1 MKRKTQIAV
10 IIISVLCL
18 LVGTSVLADEQIS
31 GFLQSH
37 NIVSSVN
44 SIAEKITS
52 KSEKKSLQVA
62 SNTDEPVSNSL
73 GNDKSGKCGDNVS
86 WSYDESLKILT
97 ISGTG
102 AMYDYNNNAP
112 WYGYRENI
120 LTVKIESG
128 VTKIG
133 RYAFSHCSSL
143 TNVKIPN
150 SVTTIA
156 SSAFSGCSS
165 LTSVTIPNSV
175 KTIWDFVFENCSS
188 LTSVTIPNSVTTI
201 GNLAFCNCSSLTS
214 VEIPDSVTKIEG
226 AVFDGCISLT
236 SIDVASG
243 NLNYSSKDGV
253 LFDKNKSN
261 LIQYPAGNQSTE
273 YTIPNSV
280 TTIGE
285 SAFSDCRSLTSITI
299 PNSVTTLGAYVFQSC
314 RSLTS
319 VEFPNSVTSIG
330 NSAFDNC
337 SSLKDVYYSGSE
349 EQWKKISVGSKN
361 DYLLNATI
369 HYNSAICDHTYSAVV
384 VAPTC
389 TTQGYTEYTCT
400 KCGESY
406 TADYVDALGHRF
418 ASNNDYCLNGCGTLS
433 PDVVKTGK
441 CGDNVSWRYN
451 GSSYTLTISGTGAMY
466 DYEHENSLTPI
477 YPGEEEFSLSDESV
491 SQASYTE
498 ESAPWYR
505 FNIFNVIIESG
516 VTHIG
521 ENAFKNYSVQKIT
534 ISNSVKT
541 IGNSAFSGC
550 SGLETVCYMGSESEW
565 NLISIGSNNN
575 DLLNA
580 NRYYKNGKCGDNV
593 YWSYD
598 EDSKTLT
605 ISGTGAMNNYE
616 ENNKAPWYG
625 YCENILTVKISS
637 GVTTIG
643 SCAFEDCSSL
653 TSVTIPNSVTTIGEE
668 ALCFCSSLTSITIPD
683 SVTIIGD
690 YVFDSCSSLTNI
702 NVALGNLN
710 YSSKDGV
717 LFDKNKSTLIQ
728 YPIGNQ
734 RTEYIIPNSVTTIGE
749 FAFDECS
756 SLTSVTIPNSV
767 TSIGGWA
774 FSNCDSLT
782 SATIPNSVTTISNYA
797 FDGCSSLTSVTIPNN
812 VTTIGWAAFE
822 NCSSLTSIDVASG
835 NLNYSSEDGVLF
847 DKNKSTL
854 IQYPVGN
861 QRTEYTVPN
870 SVKTIR
876 YSAFSGCSS
885 LTSVTIGN
893 SVTTIGNLAFD
904 HCTGLMSINIPNG
917 VTRIEDATFQSCRS
931 LTSVTIP
938 DSVTTIGENA
948 FSNCS
953 SLTSVTLGNSVTTI
967 GYWAFSHC
975 SGLTSLTIP
984 DSITTI
990 GEFAFYYC
998 SGLTSVEISNGV
1010 ITIGES
1016 VFGHCDS
1023 LTSVIIPNSVTTI
1036 GEGAF
1041 EYCSSL
1047 TSVEIPDSVTTIE
1060 SFSFDHCRSL
1070 TSVTIPNSVTTIG
1083 EYAFGYCSG
1092 LKDVY
1097 YLGSEEQWKAI
1108 SVGSENDY
1116 LLNATIHYNSAMCD
1130 HTYSAVVVEPT
1141 CTTQGYTEYTC
1152 TKCGESYTA
1161 DYVDALGHDEVVDI
1175 AVEPTCTETGLTEGK
1190 HCSRCNEVLVN
1201 QETVPA
1207 LGHDE
1212 VVDKA
1217 VAPTC
1222 TKTGLTQ
1229 GKHCSR
1235 CNEVLVN
1242 QETVPALGH
1251 IEVVDKAVAPT
1262 CTETGLTEGKHCS
1275 RCNTVLVK
1283 QETVPALGHN
1293 YNDDNDYCLNNC
1305 GTPNPYLK
1313 KGECGVNVKW
1323 RYSSLTNSLKI
1334 TGSGTINDYNTFKK
1348 APWYEFRH
1356 ELATV
1361 EIAEGITAV
1370 GANAFSGCYSL
1381 KTVSVPS
1388 SVKAIGDKAFYQCNG
1403 LQNITVAESNAYY
1416 SSQDGVLFDKNKET
1430 LIQYPVDND
1439 RSSYTL
1445 PSSVKS
1451 IGDYAFAVYERGYWR
1466 FNLKNVEITEGVVS
1480 IGRNAFYGQHL
1491 ESVSIPKSVKTIE
1504 KYAFANR
1511 DNSLKD
1517 VYYGSSLYKWNKISI
1532 GSSNGALDKAV
1543 KHYKYSVDTC
1553 EHIYELVMNTE
1564 PTCSEAGARV
1574 FECNKC
1580 GYEYNEI
1587 LEALGHIEIVDK
1599 AVAPTCTK
1607 SGLTEG
1613 KHCSRCNEVLVKQ
1626 EVIDALGHKFDSK
1639 NDHCLNGCGTLNQNI
1654 KTGICGDNVRWSYEI
1669 DSKTLIIYGTGDI
1682 YDYEHDDGDLPVEE
1696 FSLSEASI
1704 SPLASY
1710 TEESNPWSSLDIINV
1725 VIESGVTRIGEKAF
1739 KNCNIK
1745 NISIPDSVTTI
1756 GGAAFRDC
1764 SSLTSVT
1771 IPNGVTTIE
1780 NDAFNYCSNLT
1791 SVIIPNSVI
1800 TIGAYAFYWCS
1811 SLTSVIIP
1819 NGVTTIGRCAFCNC
1833 SSLTSVTI
1841 SDSVTT
1847 ICESAFSSCKSLTSV
1862 TIPNSVTTIGI
1873 RAFDEC
1879 SSLTSVEIP
1888 DSVTTIGIRAFSNC
1902 SSLTN
1907 INVASG
1913 NLNYSSKDGVL
1924 FDKNKSNLI
1933 QYPAGN
1939 QRTEYAVPNSVT
1951 IIGEYAFDH
1960 CGSLTSVTIPNSV
1973 TIIGIRAFN
1982 WCSSLT
1988 SVTIPNSV
1996 TTIGEYVFDWC
2007 SSLTSVTIPNSVTTI
2022 GESAFSG
2029 CSSLT
2034 NINVASGNLNYS
2046 SKDGVLFDKNK
2057 SNLIRYPAGNQ
2068 KTEYTIPNSVTT
2080 IGDWAFSDCSGL
2092 ISVTIPNSVTTIG
2105 EGAFY
2110 CCSGL
2115 NDVYYS
2121 GSEEQWE
2128 KISVAS
2134 DNYYLLYAEIHYNS
2148 AICEHTYSAVVV
2160 APTCIKQ
2167 GYTQYTCTN
2176 CGESYIADYVDAL
2189 GHIEVVDKA
2198 VAPTCTK
2205 SGLTEGKHCS
2215 RCNASI
2221 VVQKTIDA
2229 LEHSYGEW
2237 QILKEATIL
2246 NEGERQRSCKACNHT
2261 VKEKIQ
2267 RVQVDLETSE
2277 DYGMANFT
2285 VVNAQTK
2292 KPMKDA
2298 CIFIKTENDGENTFI
2313 TDENG
2318 KVSTVLPVGTQT
2330 ISAYAEGCLV
2340 RSLKINIKTGQ
2351 NDVPLIGL
2359 SDKPTYDASI
2369 KHHEMTKEEIKDAGI
2384 DTSATDNNHVYKY
2397 ELRLDFE
2404 PEVDTESIVV
2414 YFDGDGKYLGGQR
2427 TEPQNEAKPMLH
2439 YQVAFECDEH
2449 CYSCRYNCDH
2459 HIDVEKGQTVTLDY
2473 QPDPI
2478 DTFNG
2483 VKYTFSG
2490 WYADSSCTKKIST
2503 KYIEDNSSVNVYGKW
2518 TYKCNHDHTPTD
2530 IDREIK
2536 VRDDLTI
2543 VPVSEYFYMIIRG
2556 ETKWLKEM
2564 FDVEMLILNNSTTDT
2579 MENVSA
2585 TLDLPKGLSLATMSG
2600 EQQTLTKDVGHIEEG
2615 GQRKLNWYIRG
2626 DEAGKYSISTSLK
2639 GKIMPFEE
2647 SIDRTYKSSD
2657 LLQVMAGNA
2666 MHLDFEFPNATYY
2679 NDDYP
2684 VRITL
2689 TNVSNKP
2696 LYNVSHM
2703 VQIEQGM
2710 EIYYNNG
2717 GENKKIKKSQWESI
2731 GVEQFNPGDKII
2743 IEASVNVFFKSE
2755 IIEQQLKRYI
2765 GMVDDMENIINMYKA
2780 AKFIY
2785 SLAGDFKNAID
2796 GCLNGIDLFV
2806 NSAGMASDRIALA
2819 KELKKSIVDFTLKY
2833 SKSENDVIDA
2843 IIKTSSSSVG
2853 MQLDILSKN
2862 PEEWLSTASISD
2874 IKTLIESI
2882 NSLSNSLENGLNE
2895 TDNQKVNLFDSL
2907 RTFISAIP
2915 VKFVLN
2921 SVVMTEDA
2929 SNTTQIPWSYKTYNT
2944 NAHYMSVSEMNT
2956 YLSNIY
2962 KLFVSEAYDQ
2972 VVPSVFQIFP
2982 GLKNPVDHKQVSKE
2996 IIATENKIKE
3006 FQAKSATGDVTFKAY
3021 VVSNGQVDN
3030 NKNFDVSCKD
3040 DDSAVSKDGVVSF
3053 DGNGTITVV
3062 PNNSNGGTLVIEDS
3076 EGNVTKYNVNVVKP
3090 HTCEPTEQKV
3100 LIPPTENRNGVLV
3113 KYCGICGNLM
3123 EAEIISA
3130 TKCNHK
3136 FGEWKTETN
3145 ASCQT
3150 EGVRSHECSVCGC
3163 VETEFI
3169 EKIPHKF
3176 HTTVITE
3183 PTCTTVGKAE
3193 VVCEICNQKEIKE
3206 IPTIDHTY
3214 SAVVVAPTCTTQG
3227 YTEFTCTK
3235 CNTVY
3240 KSDYVEALGHIEV
3253 VDSAVAPTCTKTGL
3267 TEGKH
3272 CSRCNEILVN
3282 QNVVEATGHHFEDGN
3297 AFCLNNCGTLNP
3309 DFEIGD
3315 CGENVKWRYDSKT
3328 KELTIFG
3335 SGNMDDYRSSSQS
3348 PWCDI
3353 SEEILTVKVEKGVTS
3368 VGSSAFEDCYNLQ
3381 KVELCDGIISL
3392 GDSAF
3397 CYCEN
3402 LTSITIPNSVTSIGN
3417 NIFRD
3422 CSSLV
3427 NVDIPE
3433 NVESIGSSA
3442 FYGCTELTRIEL
3454 SRKLASIEN
3463 HTFHNCTKLI
3473 SVSIPVS
3480 VKAVGSYAFMNCNG
3494 LKYVFY
3500 SGSESDWSEMVIG
3513 KRNEPLTNA
3522 EINYNSFTC
3531 EHTFDEGRVLKSAT
3545 CTDEGESEFTCTR
3558 CGFKQTVVNPA
3569 LGHDYKLN
3577 VIAPTCTEDG
3587 FTIYTCARCNNEYKS
3602 DYTNALGHNPVI
3614 DKAVASN
3621 CTETGLT
3628 QGKHC
3633 SRCNEVL
3640 VKQEIVP
3647 ALGHN
3652 EVIDKAVAPTCTK
3665 TGLAEGKHC
3674 SRCNTVLVKQETVN
3688 ALGHDEVID
3697 IAVAP
3702 TCTET
3707 GLTQGKHC
3715 SRCNE
3720 VLVRQI
3726 AVKPLGHIEVVD
3738 KAVAPTCTETGL
3750 TEGKHCSRCNEV
3762 LANQE
3767 TVPALGHNYN
3777 DDNDYCLNNCGTPN
3791 PYLEKGECGVNVQW
3805 KYSSLTKSLK
3815 ITGSG
3820 AMADYTDSTEL
3831 PWYDFQNEILSVKI
3845 ENGVTTIG
3853 DYAFYECGNI
3863 TEISIPNS
3871 VTSIGESAFDSCN
3884 SLKGIVIPNSVTKIG
3899 DYAFDGC
3906 SSLTSAVISNNVITI
3921 RDYLFFDCV
3930 SLTEITIPN
3939 SVKTIGASAFEGCI
3953 GLKKI
3958 TIPKSVTVIGES
3970 AFNGCNSLLAFDV
3983 ASDNSKFSSS
3993 NGVLF
3998 DKNMTALIQYPAGN
4012 PSTEYIVPDTVKTIG
4027 SYSFANSSN
4036 LTSVNISNCATI
4048 SDCAFSDCKNLT
4060 NITIPNSVTTIGYS
4074 AFENCISL
4082 TNILIPNSVTSIGY
4096 SAFENCSAL
4105 TDVSIPNRVTVIANA
4120 TFRNCTSLTNVKI
4133 PNSVKTIKANAFANC
4148 KNLANVYYSGS
4159 KSNWAE
4165 IVIGKRNEPL
4175 INAQISFLGEY
4186 CELEM
4191 ADVKADM
4198 LGAINFLKN
4207 EKDYNGNFVT
4217 RQTVENSYTVH
4228 AVAQAGGDVSEY
4240 LTALESNLKANNGK
4254 IMARQAKETEDSENL
4269 VYYAVAIDVLTILGK
4284 DVTNFGGYNVKQAFE
4299 TFAQTNK
4306 NVSNPY
4312 FYRCIVEACKA
4323 IGNDELAKTLID
4335 QMSKNYTVGS
4345 GFDYWGYSCDNTAIY
4360 VATIA
4365 PYKDYYQNN
4374 YNDALKL
4381 IAKYKKAKGYYSDDK
4396 YTTTENADS
4405 TAYAMMAYSAAGD
4418 FDKAYE
4424 AYQLLKNFESKNNN
4438 GVFMAADWKTGAMTE
4453 NQLATADALRALSYF
4468 NSMKVHHSYNEN
4480 GVCSICGSKKDNT
4493 INSEPK
4499 SAYDCASSK
4508 ELETTEAA

>member
-10 IIISVLCL
+10 IIISILCL

-52 KSEKKSLQVA
+52 KPEKKSLQVA

-73 GNDKSGKCGDNVS
+73 EIDDSSKCGDNVS
-86 WSYDESLKILT
+86 WSYDSTTNTLT

-102 AMYDYNNNAP
+102 AMYDYRYNNETP
-112 WYGYRENI
+112 WNVYCEKI

-128 VTKIG
+128 VTTIG
-133 RYAFSHCSSL
+133 KSAFSYFNNL
-143 TNVKIPN
+143 TSATIPN
-150 SVTTIA
+150 SVTIIGER
-156 SSAFSGCSS
+156 AFSGCSS
-165 LTSVTIPNSV
+165 LTSVTIPDSV
-175 KTIWDFVFENCSS
+175 MTIGDSAFSNCSS
-188 LTSVTIPNSVTTI
+188 LTNVTIPNSVTTI
-201 GNLAFCNCSSLTS
+201 GDLSFNYCTGLISITIPNGVTQIGRAVFQSCRSLKII
-214 VEIPDSVTKIEG
+214 EIPDSV
-226 AVFDGCISLT
+226 IS
-236 SIDVASG
+236 
-243 NLNYSSKDGV
+243 
-253 LFDKNKSN
+253 
-261 LIQYPAGNQSTE
+261 
-273 YTIPNSV
+273 
-280 TTIGE
+280 IGE
-285 SAFSDCRSLTSITI
+285 CAFSDCRSLTSITI

-330 NSAFDNC
+330 EFAFSYCSGLTSVTIPNSVTSIGNGVFQACDSLTSVEFPDSITTIGGKAFFCCTNLTSMTIPNSVTSIGDCAFGSCSSLTSVTIPNSVTSIGNSAFDNC

-349 EQWKKISVGSKN
+349 EQWKKISIGNYAN

-369 HYNSAICDHTYSAVV
+369 HYSAMCAHTYSAVV
-384 VAPTC
+384 VEPTC

-406 TADYVDALGHRF
+406 TADYVDAIGHRF
-418 ASNNDYCLNGCGTLS
+418 DSNNDYCLNGCGTLN
-433 PDVVKTGK
+433 PDAVKTGK
-441 CGDNVSWRYN
+441 CGDNVSWSYN
-451 GSSYTLTISGTGAMY
+451 PTTNTLTISGTGAMY
-466 DYEHENSLTPI
+466 DFEQNLHIPI
-477 YPGEEEFSLSDESV
+477 DPDEISLSEYSV

-505 FNIFNVIIESG
+505 FDIFNVIIESG

-625 YCENILTVKISS
+625 YCENILTVKIES

-782 SATIPNSVTTISNYA
+782 SATIPNSVTSIGERA
-797 FDGCSSLTSVTIPNN
+797 FSFCSSLTSVTIPDS
-812 VTTIGWAAFE
+812 VTIIGESAFSG
-822 NCSSLTSIDVASG
+822 CSSLTNINVASG
-835 NLNYSSEDGVLF
+835 NLNYSSKDGVLF
-847 DKNKSTL
+847 DKNKSNL
-854 IQYPVGN
+854 IQYPEGN

-870 SVKTIR
+870 SVTTIESWAFYDCDSLTSVTIPNSVTTIGNSAFESCSSLISVTIPNSVKTIGAYVFQYCER
-876 YSAFSGCSS
+876 LTSVEIPNSVTTIEGSAFEFCSS
-885 LTSVTIGN
+885 LTSVT
-893 SVTTIGNLAFD
+893 
-904 HCTGLMSINIPNG
+904 
-917 VTRIEDATFQSCRS
+917 
-931 LTSVTIP
+931 
-938 DSVTTIGENA
+938 
-948 FSNCS
+948 
-953 SLTSVTLGNSVTTI
+953 
-967 GYWAFSHC
+967 
-975 SGLTSLTIP
+975 
-984 DSITTI
+984 
-990 GEFAFYYC
+990 
-998 SGLTSVEISNGV
+998 
-1010 ITIGES
+1010 
-1016 VFGHCDS
+1016 
-1023 LTSVIIPNSVTTI
+1023 IPNSVTTI

-1041 EYCSSL
+1041 YDCSSL

-1060 SFSFDHCRSL
+1060 RS
-1070 TSVTIPNSVTTIG
+1070 
-1083 EYAFGYCSG
+1083 AFGYCSG

-1108 SVGSENDY
+1108 SIGSENDY
-1116 LLNATIHYNSAMCD
+1116 LLNAEIHYNSAMCD

-1161 DYVDALGHDEVVDI
+1161 DYVDAFGHDEVVDI

-1212 VVDKA
+1212 VVDIAVEPTCTETGLTEGKHCSRCNEVLVNQETVPALGHNEVVDKA

-1235 CNEVLVN
+1235 CNEVLVK
-1242 QETVPALGH
+1242 QEVVEALGH
-1251 IEVVDKAVAPT
+1251 NEVVDKAVAPT
-1262 CTETGLTEGKHCS
+1262 CTKTGLTQGKHCS
-1275 RCNTVLVK
+1275 RCNEVLVK
-1283 QETVPALGHN
+1283 QEIVPALGHN

-1361 EIAEGITAV
+1361 EIAEGITTV

-1403 LQNITVAESNAYY
+1403 LQNIAVAESNAYY

-1580 GYEYNEI
+1580 GYDYTEI
-1587 LEALGHIEIVDK
+1587 LEALGHIEVVDK
-1599 AVAPTCTK
+1599 AVAPTCTET
-1607 SGLTEG
+1607 GLTEG

-1626 EVIDALGHKFDSK
+1626 EVIDALGHRFDSK
-1639 NDHCLNGCGTLNQNI
+1639 NDHCLNGCGTLNSNI

-1682 YDYEHDDGDLPVEE
+1682 YDYEHNLGAVEE

-1704 SPLASY
+1704 SPMASY
-1710 TEESNPWSSLDIINV
+1710 TDQSNPWSSLDIINV

-1745 NISIPDSVTTI
+1745 NISIPDSVVTI
-1756 GGAAFRDC
+1756 GNFAFDRC
-1764 SSLTSVT
+1764 SSLTSINVASG
-1771 IPNGVTTIE
+1771 NLNYSSKYGVLFDKNKSTLIHYPIGNQRTE
-1780 NDAFNYCSNLT
+1780 YT
-1791 SVIIPNSVI
+1791 VPNSVK
-1800 TIGAYAFYWCS
+1800 TIGARAFYGCS
-1811 SLTSVIIP
+1811 SLT
-1819 NGVTTIGRCAFCNC
+1819 N
-1833 SSLTSVTI
+1833 
-1841 SDSVTT
+1841 
-1847 ICESAFSSCKSLTSV
+1847 V
-1862 TIPNSVTTIGI
+1862 TIPNSVTTIEGY
-1873 RAFDEC
+1873 AFDGCKNLTSVEIPDSITTIGAGAFYGC

-1888 DSVTTIGIRAFSNC
+1888 DSVTTIG
-1902 SSLTN
+1902 
-1907 INVASG
+1907 
-1913 NLNYSSKDGVL
+1913 D
-1924 FDKNKSNLI
+1924 
-1933 QYPAGN
+1933 
-1939 QRTEYAVPNSVT
+1939 
-1951 IIGEYAFDH
+1951 YAFY
-1960 CGSLTSVTIPNSV
+1960 S
-1973 TIIGIRAFN
+1973 
-1982 WCSSLT
+1982 CSSLT

-1996 TTIGEYVFDWC
+1996 TTIGE
-2007 SSLTSVTIPNSVTTI
+2007 L
-2022 GESAFSG
+2022 AF
-2029 CSSLT
+2029 
-2034 NINVASGNLNYS
+2034 Y
-2046 SKDGVLFDKNK
+2046 
-2057 SNLIRYPAGNQ
+2057 
-2068 KTEYTIPNSVTT
+2068 
-2080 IGDWAFSDCSGL
+2080 DCRSL
-2092 ISVTIPNSVTTIG
+2092 ISVTIPNSVTTI
-2105 EGAFY
+2105 ERGAFNGCKSLTNITIPNSVTIIGELAFCDCGSLTSVEIPDSVTTIGDNAFY
-2110 CCSGL
+2110 LCSSLTNIEVASGNLNYSSKNGVLFDKNKSKLIQYPAGNQRTEYTIPNSVKTVERSAFFHCSSLTSVTIGNSVTTIGGYAFFSCSSLTSVTIGNSVTTIEWSAFDSCSGL
-2115 NDVYYS
+2115 KDVYYS
-2121 GSEEQWE
+2121 GSEKQWK
-2128 KISVAS
+2128 KISIGIYN
-2134 DNYYLLYAEIHYNS
+2134 DNLLNATIHYNS

-2189 GHIEVVDKA
+2189 GHVEVVDKA

-2229 LEHSYGEW
+2229 LGHSYGEW

-2277 DYGMANFT
+2277 EYGMANFT

-2292 KPMKDA
+2292 KPMKNA
-2298 CIFIKTENDGENTFI
+2298 CVFIKTENDGENTFI

-2427 TEPQNEAKPMLH
+2427 TEPQKETKPDSGLLH

-2459 HIDVEKGQTVTLDY
+2459 HITVKKGQTVTLDY

-2483 VKYTFSG
+2483 VEYTFSG

-2600 EQQTLTKDVGHIEEG
+2600 EQQTLTKNVGHIEEG

-2696 LYNVSHM
+2696 LYNVNHM

-2717 GENKKIKKSQWESI
+2717 GENKKVKKSQWESI

-2982 GLKNPVDHKQVSKE
+2982 GLKNPVDDKQVSKE

-3040 DDSAVSKDGVVSF
+3040 NDSAVSKDGVVSF

-3253 VDSAVAPTCTKTGL
+3253 VDSAVAPTCTETGL

-3282 QNVVEATGHHFEDGN
+3282 QNVVEATGHRFENGN

-3335 SGNMDDYRSSSQS
+3335 SGNMEDYRSSSQS

-3652 EVIDKAVAPTCTK
+3652 EVIDKAVAPTCTE
-3665 TGLAEGKHC
+3665 TGLTQGKHCSRCNEVLVKQEVVEALGHNEVVDKAVAPTCTETGLTQGKHC

-3688 ALGHDEVID
+3688 ALGHDEVVD
-3697 IAVAP
+3697 KAVAS

-3750 TEGKHCSRCNEV
+3750 TQGKHCSRCNEV
-3762 LANQE
+3762 LVNQE

-3777 DDNDYCLNNCGTPN
+3777 NDNDYCLNNCGTPN

-3820 AMADYTDSTEL
+3820 AMADYRSSSKS
-3831 PWYDFQNEILSVKI
+3831 PWYDISEGILTVKV
-3845 ENGVTTIG
+3845 EKGVTSVGSSAFEDCYNLQKVELCDGIISLG
-3853 DYAFYECGNI
+3853 DSAFCYCENLTSI
-3863 TEISIPNS
+3863 TIPNS
-3871 VTSIGESAFDSCN
+3871 VTSIGNNVFRDCGSLANVKISENVESIGSSAFYGCIKLAKIELPSNLSSIENHTFHNCTN
-3884 SLKGIVIPNSVTKIG
+3884 LISVSIPVSVKSVG
-3899 DYAFDGC
+3899 SYAFDEC
-3906 SSLTSAVISNNVITI
+3906 QN
-3921 RDYLFFDCV
+3921 
-3930 SLTEITIPN
+3930 
-3939 SVKTIGASAFEGCI
+3939 
-3953 GLKKI
+3953 LK
-3958 TIPKSVTVIGES
+3958 
-3970 AFNGCNSLLAFDV
+3970 
-3983 ASDNSKFSSS
+3983 
-3993 NGVLF
+3993 
-3998 DKNMTALIQYPAGN
+3998 Y
-4012 PSTEYIVPDTVKTIG
+4012 
-4027 SYSFANSSN
+4027 
-4036 LTSVNISNCATI
+4036 
-4048 SDCAFSDCKNLT
+4048 
-4060 NITIPNSVTTIGYS
+4060 
-4074 AFENCISL
+4074 
-4082 TNILIPNSVTSIGY
+4082 
-4096 SAFENCSAL
+4096 
-4105 TDVSIPNRVTVIANA
+4105 
-4120 TFRNCTSLTNVKI
+4120 
-4133 PNSVKTIKANAFANC
+4133 
-4148 KNLANVYYSGS
+4148 VYYSGS
-4159 KSNWAE
+4159 ESNWAE

>member
-73 GNDKSGKCGDNVS
+73 ENDNSGKCGDNVY
-86 WSYDESLKILT
+86 WSYDKSSKTLT

-102 AMYDYNNNAP
+102 AMDNYGGENSP
-112 WYGYRENI
+112 WYRYREGI
-120 LTVKIESG
+120 LTVKIKTG
-128 VTKIG
+128 
-133 RYAFSHCSSL
+133 
-143 TNVKIPN
+143 
-150 SVTTIA
+150 VTTIGEW
-156 SSAFSGCSS
+156 AFEYCR
-165 LTSVTIPNSV
+165 
-175 KTIWDFVFENCSS
+175 S

-201 GNLAFCNCSSLTS
+201 GKWAFYLCESLTS
-214 VEIPDSVTKIEG
+214 VTIPNSVTTIG
-226 AVFDGCISLT
+226 RSAFDSCSSLT

-253 LFDKNKSN
+253 LFNKDNSI
-261 LIQYPAGNQSTE
+261 LIQYPIGNKRTE

-280 TTIGE
+280 TTIGD
-285 SAFSDCRSLTSITI
+285 SAFGYCSSLTSVTI
-299 PNSVTTLGAYVFQSC
+299 PNSVTTIGDSAFSEC
-314 RSLTS
+314 SSLTS
-319 VEFPNSVTSIG
+319 VTIPDSVTTIGERAFYYCSGLTSVEIPNSVTTIGDWVFNSCSSLTSVTIPNSVKIIGDHTFAGCSSLTSVTIPNSVTSIG

-349 EQWKKISVGSKN
+349 EQWKKISIGNYAN

-369 HYNSAICDHTYSAVV
+369 HYSAMCDHTYSAVV

-521 ENAFKNYSVQKIT
+521 ENAFKNCVVQNIT
-534 ISNSVKT
+534 IPNSVKT
-541 IGNSAFSGC
+541 IGDNAFYYC
-550 SGLETVCYMGSESEW
+550 RNLATVCYMGSESEW
-565 NLISIGSNNN
+565 NLISIGSNN
-575 DLLNA
+575 DKLLNA
-580 NRYYKNGKCGDNV
+580 KRYYNNGKCGDNV
-593 YWSYD
+593 SWSYD
-598 EDSKTLT
+598 STTNTLT
-605 ISGTGAMNNYE
+605 ISGTGAMYDFE
-616 ENNKAPWYG
+616 DSSEAPWNV
-625 YCENILTVKISS
+625 YCEKFLTVKIES

-643 SCAFEDCSSL
+643 SWAFSDCSNLTSVTIPNSVTTIGECAFSWCSSL
-653 TSVTIPNSVTTIGEE
+653 TSVTIPNSVTTIGNCAFSGCRSLANINVTSGNLNYSSKDG
-668 ALCFCSSLTSITIPD
+668 ALFDKNKSELIQYPAGNQRTEYTVPNSVTTIGGSAFSGCGSLTSVTIPN
-683 SVTIIGD
+683 SVTTIFSAAFSD
-690 YVFDSCSSLTNI
+690 CYSLTNI
-702 NVALGNLN
+702 NVASGNLN

-717 LFDKNKSTLIQ
+717 LFDKNKSELIQ
-728 YPIGNQ
+728 YPAGNQ
-734 RTEYIIPNSVTTIGE
+734 RTEYVVPNSVTTIEYCAFSYCKSLTNVTLPNSVTTIG
-749 FAFDECS
+749 D
-756 SLTSVTIPNSV
+756 
-767 TSIGGWA
+767 
-774 FSNCDSLT
+774 
-782 SATIPNSVTTISNYA
+782 
-797 FDGCSSLTSVTIPNN
+797 
-812 VTTIGWAAFE
+812 
-822 NCSSLTSIDVASG
+822 
-835 NLNYSSEDGVLF
+835 
-847 DKNKSTL
+847 
-854 IQYPVGN
+854 
-861 QRTEYTVPN
+861 
-870 SVKTIR
+870 
-876 YSAFSGCSS
+876 
-885 LTSVTIGN
+885 
-893 SVTTIGNLAFD
+893 LAFD

-938 DSVTTIGENA
+938 DSVTTIGESA
-948 FSNCS
+948 FSWCS
-953 SLTSVTLGNSVTTI
+953 SLTRVTIPNGVTTI

-975 SGLTSLTIP
+975 SSLTSLTIP
-984 DSITTI
+984 DSVTTI

-1010 ITIGES
+1010 TTIGEH
-1016 VFGHCDS
+1016 VFGYCSS
-1023 LTSVIIPNSVTTI
+1023 LISVTIPNSVTII

-1041 EYCSSL
+1041 YDCSSL
-1047 TSVEIPDSVTTIE
+1047 ISVEIPDSVTTIE

-1070 TSVTIPNSVTTIG
+1070 TSVEIPDSVKTIG
-1083 EYAFGYCSG
+1083 ESAFEYCSS

-1097 YLGSEEQWKAI
+1097 YSGSEEQWKAI

-1116 LLNATIHYNSAMCD
+1116 LLNAAIHYNSAMCD

-1207 LGHDE
+1207 LGHIEVVDKAVAPTCTKTGLTQGKHCSRCNEVLANQETVPALGHIE

-1235 CNEVLVN
+1235 CNEVLVK

-1262 CTETGLTEGKHCS
+1262 CTKTGLTQGKHCS

-1361 EIAEGITAV
+1361 EIAEGITTV

-1580 GYEYNEI
+1580 GYDYTEI
-1587 LEALGHIEIVDK
+1587 LEALGHIEVVDK
-1599 AVAPTCTK
+1599 AVAPTCTET
-1607 SGLTEG
+1607 GLTEG

-1626 EVIDALGHKFDSK
+1626 EVIDALGHRFDSK

-1669 DSKTLIIYGTGDI
+1669 DSKTLTIYGTGDI
-1682 YDYEHDDGDLPVEE
+1682 YDYEHDDGNLPVEE
-1696 FSLSEASI
+1696 FSLSEVSI

-1710 TEESNPWSSLDIINV
+1710 TDQSNPWSSLDIINV
-1725 VIESGVTRIGEKAF
+1725 VIESGVTRIGENAF
-1739 KNCNIK
+1739 KKCNIQ
-1745 NISIPDSVTTI
+1745 NITIPDSVTTI
-1756 GGAAFRDC
+1756 GNFAFDRC
-1764 SSLTSVT
+1764 SSLTSINVASG
-1771 IPNGVTTIE
+1771 NLNYSSKYGVLFDKNKSTLIHYPIGNQRTE
-1780 NDAFNYCSNLT
+1780 YT
-1791 SVIIPNSVI
+1791 VPNSVK
-1800 TIGAYAFYWCS
+1800 TIGARAFYGCS
-1811 SLTSVIIP
+1811 SLT
-1819 NGVTTIGRCAFCNC
+1819 N
-1833 SSLTSVTI
+1833 
-1841 SDSVTT
+1841 
-1847 ICESAFSSCKSLTSV
+1847 V
-1862 TIPNSVTTIGI
+1862 TIPNSVTTIEGY
-1873 RAFDEC
+1873 AFDGCKNLTSVEIPDSITTIGAGAFYGC

-1888 DSVTTIGIRAFSNC
+1888 DSVTTIG
-1902 SSLTN
+1902 
-1907 INVASG
+1907 
-1913 NLNYSSKDGVL
+1913 D
-1924 FDKNKSNLI
+1924 
-1933 QYPAGN
+1933 
-1939 QRTEYAVPNSVT
+1939 
-1951 IIGEYAFDH
+1951 YAFY
-1960 CGSLTSVTIPNSV
+1960 S
-1973 TIIGIRAFN
+1973 
-1982 WCSSLT
+1982 CSSLT

-1996 TTIGEYVFDWC
+1996 TTIGELAFYDC
-2007 SSLTSVTIPNSVTTI
+2007 RSLISVTIPNSVTTI
-2022 GESAFSG
+2022 ERGAFNGCKSLTNITIPNSVTIIGELAFCDCGSLTSVEIPDSVTTIG
-2029 CSSLT
+2029 DNAFYLCSSLT
-2034 NINVASGNLNYS
+2034 NIEVASGNLNYS
-2046 SKDGVLFDKNK
+2046 SKNGVLFDKNK
-2057 SNLIRYPAGNQ
+2057 SKLIQYPAGNQ
-2068 KTEYTIPNSVTT
+2068 RTEYTIPNSVTT
-2080 IGDWAFSDCSGL
+2080 IGKYAFGYFSNL
-2092 ISVTIPNSVTTIG
+2092 TSVTIPNSVKKI
-2105 EGAFY
+2105 EASAFY
-2110 CCSGL
+2110 RCNGL
-2115 NDVYYS
+2115 KDVYYS
-2121 GSEEQWE
+2121 GSEEQWK
-2128 KISVAS
+2128 KISIGS
-2134 DNYYLLYAEIHYNS
+2134 YNDNLLNATIHYNS

-2167 GYTQYTCTN
+2167 GYTQYTCTK

-2189 GHIEVVDKA
+2189 GHVEVIDKA

-2229 LEHSYGEW
+2229 LGHSYGEW

-2277 DYGMANFT
+2277 EYGMANFT

-2292 KPMKDA
+2292 KPMKNA

-2414 YFDGDGKYLGGQR
+2414 YFDGDGNYLGGQR
-2427 TEPQNEAKPMLH
+2427 NEPQNEAKPMLH

-2449 CYSCRYNCDH
+2449 CYSCRYNCDY

-3040 DDSAVSKDGVVSF
+3040 NDSAVSKDGVVSF

-3214 SAVVVAPTCTTQG
+3214 SAVVVAPTCMTQG

-3235 CNTVY
+3235 CNSVY

-3253 VDSAVAPTCTKTGL
+3253 IDSAVAPTCTKTGL

-3480 VKAVGSYAFMNCNG
+3480 VKSVGSYAFMNCNG

-3587 FTIYTCARCNNEYKS
+3587 FTIYTCARCNDEYKS

-3998 DKNMTALIQYPAGN
+3998 DKNMTVLIQYPAGN
-4012 PSTEYIVPDTVKTIG
+4012 PSTEYTVPDTVKVIG
-4027 SYSFANSSN
+4027 AYSFANSSN

-4105 TDVSIPNRVTVIANA
+4105 TDISIPNSVTVIANA

-4148 KNLANVYYSGS
+4148 KNLANVYYSGAQS
-4159 KSNWAE
+4159 DWQMIS
-4165 IVIGKRNEPL
+4165 IGKNNE
-4175 INAQISFLGEY
+4175 
-4186 CELEM
+4186 
-4191 ADVKADM
+4191 
-4198 LGAINFLKN
+4198 
-4207 EKDYNGNFVT
+4207 
-4217 RQTVENSYTVH
+4217 
-4228 AVAQAGGDVSEY
+4228 
-4240 LTALESNLKANNGK
+4240 
-4254 IMARQAKETEDSENL
+4254 
-4269 VYYAVAIDVLTILGK
+4269 
-4284 DVTNFGGYNVKQAFE
+4284 
-4299 TFAQTNK
+4299 
-4306 NVSNPY
+4306 
-4312 FYRCIVEACKA
+4312 
-4323 IGNDELAKTLID
+4323 
-4335 QMSKNYTVGS
+4335 
-4345 GFDYWGYSCDNTAIY
+4345 
-4360 VATIA
+4360 
-4365 PYKDYYQNN
+4365 
-4374 YNDALKL
+4374 
-4381 IAKYKKAKGYYSDDK
+4381 
-4396 YTTTENADS
+4396 
-4405 TAYAMMAYSAAGD
+4405 
-4418 FDKAYE
+4418 
-4424 AYQLLKNFESKNNN
+4424 LLKNATINYNAVPQEDEFE
-4438 GVFMAADWKTGAMTE
+4438 TE
-4453 NQLATADALRALSYF
+4453 NTVA
-4468 NSMKVHHSYNEN
+4468 NP
-4480 GVCSICGSKKDNT
+4480 IC
-4493 INSEPK
+4493 
-4499 SAYDCASSK
+4499 SK

>member
-73 GNDKSGKCGDNVS
+73 EIDDSSKCGDNVS
-86 WSYDESLKILT
+86 WSYDSTTNTLT

-102 AMYDYNNNAP
+102 AMYDYRYNNETP
-112 WYGYRENI
+112 WNVYCEKI
-120 LTVKIESG
+120 LIVKIESG
-128 VTKIG
+128 VTTIG
-133 RYAFSHCSSL
+133 KSAFSYFNNL
-143 TNVKIPN
+143 TSATIPN
-150 SVTTIA
+150 SVTIIGER
-156 SSAFSGCSS
+156 AFSGCSS
-165 LTSVTIPNSV
+165 LTSVTIPDSV
-175 KTIWDFVFENCSS
+175 MTIGDSAFSNCSS
-188 LTSVTIPNSVTTI
+188 LTNVTIPNSVTTI
-201 GNLAFCNCSSLTS
+201 GNLSFNYCTGLISITIPNGVTQIGRAVFQSCRSLKII
-214 VEIPDSVTKIEG
+214 EIPDSV
-226 AVFDGCISLT
+226 IS
-236 SIDVASG
+236 
-243 NLNYSSKDGV
+243 
-253 LFDKNKSN
+253 
-261 LIQYPAGNQSTE
+261 
-273 YTIPNSV
+273 
-280 TTIGE
+280 IGE
-285 SAFSDCRSLTSITI
+285 CAFSDCRSLTSITI

-361 DYLLNATI
+361 DYLLNVAI

-389 TTQGYTEYTCT
+389 TTHGYTEYTCT

-418 ASNNDYCLNGCGTLS
+418 VSNNDYCLNGCGTLS
-433 PDVVKTGK
+433 PYVVETGK

-451 GSSYTLTISGTGAMY
+451 GISNTLTISGTGAMY
-466 DYEHENSLTPI
+466 DYEHNDGDEL
-477 YPGEEEFSLSDESV
+477 ELLSLSDESV
-491 SQASYTE
+491 SQASYIK
-498 ESAPWYR
+498 ESPPWSKRKVYK
-505 FNIFNVIIESG
+505 IVIESG

-521 ENAFKNYSVQKIT
+521 ENAFKNCSVQKIT
-534 ISNSVKT
+534 IPNSVKT
-541 IGNSAFSGC
+541 IGNSAFFDC
-550 SGLETVCYMGSESEW
+550 SSLETVCYMGLESEW
-565 NLISIGSNNN
+565 NLISIGSNN
-575 DLLNA
+575 DKLLNA
-580 NRYYKNGKCGDNV
+580 KKYYNNGKCGDNV
-593 YWSYD
+593 SWSYD
-598 EDSKTLT
+598 STTNTLT
-605 ISGTGAMNNYE
+605 ISGTGAMYDFE
-616 ENNKAPWYG
+616 DSSEAPWNV
-625 YCENILTVKISS
+625 YCEKFLTVKIES

-643 SCAFEDCSSL
+643 SWAFSNCRSL
-653 TSVTIPNSVTTIGEE
+653 TSVTIPNSLTTIGNL
-668 ALCFCSSLTSITIPD
+668 AFCNCISLTSVEIPD
-683 SVTIIGD
+683 SVI
-690 YVFDSCSSLTNI
+690 
-702 NVALGNLN
+702 
-710 YSSKDGV
+710 
-717 LFDKNKSTLIQ
+717 
-728 YPIGNQ
+728 
-734 RTEYIIPNSVTTIGE
+734 TIGG
-749 FAFDECS
+749 S
-756 SLTSVTIPNSV
+756 
-767 TSIGGWA
+767 
-774 FSNCDSLT
+774 
-782 SATIPNSVTTISNYA
+782 A
-797 FDGCSSLTSVTIPNN
+797 FDGCI
-812 VTTIGWAAFE
+812 
-822 NCSSLTSIDVASG
+822 SLTSIDVASG
-835 NLNYSSEDGVLF
+835 NLNYSSENGVLF

-861 QRTEYTVPN
+861 QRTEYTIPN

-876 YSAFSGCSS
+876 YSAFSHCSS
-885 LTSVTIGN
+885 LISVTIPN
-893 SVTTIGNLAFD
+893 SVTTIGYLAFD

-917 VTRIEDATFQSCRS
+917 VTRIEDATFQSCSS
-931 LTSVTIP
+931 LTSVEIP
-938 DSVTTIGENA
+938 DSVTTIGGWA
-948 FSNCS
+948 FSNCD
-953 SLTSVTLGNSVTTI
+953 SLTSVTIPNSVTTI
-967 GYWAFSHC
+967 GDWAFSHC

-984 DSITTI
+984 DSVTTF

-998 SGLTSVEISNGV
+998 SGLTSVEIPDSV
-1010 ITIGES
+1010 TIIGER
-1016 VFGHCDS
+1016 VFGYCSS
-1023 LTSVIIPNSVTTI
+1023 LTNVTIPNSVTTI

-1041 EYCSSL
+1041 CDCSSL
-1047 TSVEIPDSVTTIE
+1047 ISIEIPDSVTTIE

-1083 EYAFGYCSG
+1083 EYAFSGCSS

-1097 YLGSEEQWKAI
+1097 YSGSEEQWKNI
-1108 SVGSENDY
+1108 SIASDNYE
-1116 LLNATIHYNSAMCD
+1116 LLNAAIHYNSAMCD

-1161 DYVDALGHDEVVDI
+1161 DYVDALGHDEVVD
-1175 AVEPTCTETGLTEGK
+1175 
-1190 HCSRCNEVLVN
+1190 
-1201 QETVPA
+1201 
-1207 LGHDE
+1207 
-1212 VVDKA
+1212 KA

-1222 TKTGLTQ
+1222 TKTGLTE

-1262 CTETGLTEGKHCS
+1262 CTETGFTQGKHCS
-1275 RCNTVLVK
+1275 RCNEVLVK
-1283 QETVPALGHN
+1283 QEIVPAIGHN

-1305 GTPNPYLK
+1305 GTPNPYLI

-1388 SVKAIGDKAFYQCNG
+1388 SVKVIGDKAFYQCNG
-1403 LQNITVAESNAYY
+1403 LQNIAVAESNAYY

-1682 YDYEHDDGDLPVEE
+1682 YDYEHNLGAVEE

-1704 SPLASY
+1704 SPMASY
-1710 TEESNPWSSLDIINV
+1710 TDQSNPWSSLDIINV

-1745 NISIPDSVTTI
+1745 NISIPDSVVTI
-1756 GGAAFRDC
+1756 GNFAFDRC
-1764 SSLTSVT
+1764 SSLTSINVASG
-1771 IPNGVTTIE
+1771 NLNYSSKYGVLFDKNKSTLIHYPIGNQRTE
-1780 NDAFNYCSNLT
+1780 YT
-1791 SVIIPNSVI
+1791 VPNSVK
-1800 TIGAYAFYWCS
+1800 TIGARAFYGCS
-1811 SLTSVIIP
+1811 SLT
-1819 NGVTTIGRCAFCNC
+1819 N
-1833 SSLTSVTI
+1833 
-1841 SDSVTT
+1841 
-1847 ICESAFSSCKSLTSV
+1847 V
-1862 TIPNSVTTIGI
+1862 TIPNSVTTIEGY
-1873 RAFDEC
+1873 AFDGCKNLTSVEIPDSITTIGAGAFYGC

-1888 DSVTTIGIRAFSNC
+1888 DSVTTIG
-1902 SSLTN
+1902 
-1907 INVASG
+1907 
-1913 NLNYSSKDGVL
+1913 D
-1924 FDKNKSNLI
+1924 
-1933 QYPAGN
+1933 
-1939 QRTEYAVPNSVT
+1939 
-1951 IIGEYAFDH
+1951 YAFY
-1960 CGSLTSVTIPNSV
+1960 S
-1973 TIIGIRAFN
+1973 
-1982 WCSSLT
+1982 CSSLT

-1996 TTIGEYVFDWC
+1996 TTIGELAFYDC
-2007 SSLTSVTIPNSVTTI
+2007 RSLISVTIPNSVTTI
-2022 GESAFSG
+2022 ERGAFNGCKSLTNITIPNSVTIIGELAFCDCGSLTSVEIPDSVTTIG
-2029 CSSLT
+2029 DNAFYLCSSLT
-2034 NINVASGNLNYS
+2034 NIEVASGNLNYS
-2046 SKDGVLFDKNK
+2046 SKNGVLFDKNK
-2057 SNLIRYPAGNQ
+2057 SKLIQYPAGNQ
-2068 KTEYTIPNSVTT
+2068 RTEYTIPNSVTT
-2080 IGDWAFSDCSGL
+2080 IGKYAFGYFSNL
-2092 ISVTIPNSVTTIG
+2092 TSVTIPNSVKKI
-2105 EGAFY
+2105 EASAFY
-2110 CCSGL
+2110 RCSGL
-2115 NDVYYS
+2115 KDVYYS
-2121 GSEEQWE
+2121 GSEEQWK
-2128 KISVAS
+2128 KISIGIYN
-2134 DNYYLLYAEIHYNS
+2134 DNLLNATIHYNS

-2167 GYTQYTCTN
+2167 GYTQYTCTK

-2189 GHIEVVDKA
+2189 GHVEVVDKA

-2229 LEHSYGEW
+2229 LGHSYGEW

-2277 DYGMANFT
+2277 EYGMANFT

-2292 KPMKDA
+2292 KPMKNA

-2384 DTSATDNNHVYKY
+2384 DTSAADNNHVYKY

-2449 CYSCRYNCDH
+2449 CYSCRYNCDY

-2600 EQQTLTKDVGHIEEG
+2600 EQQTLTKNVGHIEEG

-2982 GLKNPVDHKQVSKE
+2982 GLKNPVDDKQVSKE

-3040 DDSAVSKDGVVSF
+3040 NDSAVSKDGVVSF

-3480 VKAVGSYAFMNCNG
+3480 VKSVGSYAFMNCNG

-3500 SGSESDWSEMVIG
+3500 SGSESDWSEIAIG

-3545 CTDEGESEFTCTR
+3545 CTDEGETEFTCTR

-3602 DYTNALGHNPVI
+3602 DYTNAIGHNPVI
-3614 DKAVASN
+3614 DKAVAPT

-3628 QGKHC
+3628 EGKHC

-3640 VKQEIVP
+3640 VEQETVS

-3652 EVIDKAVAPTCTK
+3652 EIVDKAVAPTCTK
-3665 TGLAEGKHC
+3665 TGLAEGKHCSRCNTVLVKQETVNALGHDEVVDSAVAPTCTKTGLTEGKHC

-3720 VLVRQI
+3720 VLVKQEVVE
-3726 AVKPLGHIEVVD
+3726 ALGHNEVVD
-3738 KAVAPTCTETGL
+3738 KAVAPTCTKTGL
-3750 TEGKHCSRCNEV
+3750 TQGKHCSRCNEV
-3762 LANQE
+3762 LVKQE
-3767 TVPALGHNYN
+3767 IVPALGHNYN

-3820 AMADYTDSTEL
+3820 AMADYRSSSKS
-3831 PWYDFQNEILSVKI
+3831 PWYDISEGILTVKV
-3845 ENGVTTIG
+3845 EKGVTSVGSSAFEDCYNLQKVELCDGIISLG
-3853 DYAFYECGNI
+3853 DSAFCYCENLTSI
-3863 TEISIPNS
+3863 TIPNS
-3871 VTSIGESAFDSCN
+3871 VTSIGNNVFRDCGSLANVKISENVESIGSSAFYGCIKLAKIELPSNLSSIENHTFHNCTN
-3884 SLKGIVIPNSVTKIG
+3884 LISVSIPVSVKSVG
-3899 DYAFDGC
+3899 SYAFDEC
-3906 SSLTSAVISNNVITI
+3906 QN
-3921 RDYLFFDCV
+3921 
-3930 SLTEITIPN
+3930 
-3939 SVKTIGASAFEGCI
+3939 
-3953 GLKKI
+3953 LK
-3958 TIPKSVTVIGES
+3958 
-3970 AFNGCNSLLAFDV
+3970 
-3983 ASDNSKFSSS
+3983 
-3993 NGVLF
+3993 
-3998 DKNMTALIQYPAGN
+3998 Y
-4012 PSTEYIVPDTVKTIG
+4012 
-4027 SYSFANSSN
+4027 
-4036 LTSVNISNCATI
+4036 
-4048 SDCAFSDCKNLT
+4048 
-4060 NITIPNSVTTIGYS
+4060 
-4074 AFENCISL
+4074 
-4082 TNILIPNSVTSIGY
+4082 
-4096 SAFENCSAL
+4096 
-4105 TDVSIPNRVTVIANA
+4105 
-4120 TFRNCTSLTNVKI
+4120 
-4133 PNSVKTIKANAFANC
+4133 
-4148 KNLANVYYSGS
+4148 VYYSGS

-4165 IVIGKRNEPL
+4165 MVIGKRNEPL

-4198 LGAINFLKN
+4198 LGAMNYLKAS
-4207 EKDYNGNFVT
+4207 T
-4217 RQTVENSYTVH
+4217 PQTVANSYEVH
-4228 AVAQAGGDVSEY
+4228 KFAQAGGDVSEY

-4254 IMARQAKETEDSENL
+4254 IMARQASEKEDSENL

-4306 NVSNPY
+4306 NVSHPY

-4323 IGNDELAKTLID
+4323 IGNDELAKVLID
-4335 QMSKNYTVGS
+4335 QMSKSYTVGS
-4345 GFDYWGYSCDNTAIY
+4345 GLDNWGYSCDNTSVY
-4360 VATIA
+4360 VATVA
-4365 PYKDYYQNN
+4365 PYKDYYQTN

-4381 IAKYKKAKGYYSDDK
+4381 IAKYKKTKGYYSDDK
-4396 YTTTENADS
+4396 YVTTENADS
-4405 TAYAMMAYSAAGD
+4405 TAYALMAYSAAGD

-4438 GVFMAADWKTGAMTE
+4438 GVFMATDWRTGALNE
-4453 NQLATADALRALSYF
+4453 NQLATADALRALLYF

-4480 GVCSICGSKKDNT
+4480 GVCSICGSKNDKT

-4499 SAYDCASSK
+4499 PAYDCASSK

>member
-10 IIISVLCL
+10 IIISILCL

-52 KSEKKSLQVA
+52 KPEKKSLQVA

-73 GNDKSGKCGDNVS
+73 EIDDSSKCGDNVS
-86 WSYDESLKILT
+86 WSYDSTTNTLT

-102 AMYDYNNNAP
+102 AMYDYRYNNETP
-112 WYGYRENI
+112 WNVYCEKI

-128 VTKIG
+128 VTTIG
-133 RYAFSHCSSL
+133 KSAFSYFNNL
-143 TNVKIPN
+143 TSATIPN
-150 SVTTIA
+150 SVTIIGER
-156 SSAFSGCSS
+156 AFSGCSS
-165 LTSVTIPNSV
+165 LTSVTIPDSV
-175 KTIWDFVFENCSS
+175 MTIGDSAFSNCSS
-188 LTSVTIPNSVTTI
+188 LTNVTIPNSVTTI
-201 GNLAFCNCSSLTS
+201 GDLSFNYCTGLISITIPNGVTQIGRAVFQSCRSLKII
-214 VEIPDSVTKIEG
+214 EIPDSV
-226 AVFDGCISLT
+226 IS
-236 SIDVASG
+236 
-243 NLNYSSKDGV
+243 
-253 LFDKNKSN
+253 
-261 LIQYPAGNQSTE
+261 
-273 YTIPNSV
+273 
-280 TTIGE
+280 IGE
-285 SAFSDCRSLTSITI
+285 CAFSDCRSLTSITI

-330 NSAFDNC
+330 EFAFSYCSGLTSVTIPNSVTSIGNGVFQACDSLTSVEFPDSITTIGGKAFFCCTNLTSMTIPNSVTSIGDCAFGSCSSLTSVTIPNSVTSIGNSAFDNC

-349 EQWKKISVGSKN
+349 EQWKKISIGNYAN

-369 HYNSAICDHTYSAVV
+369 HYSAMCAHTYSAVV
-384 VAPTC
+384 VEPTC

-406 TADYVDALGHRF
+406 TADYVDAIGHRF
-418 ASNNDYCLNGCGTLS
+418 DSNNDYCLNGCGTLN
-433 PDVVKTGK
+433 PDAVKTGK
-441 CGDNVSWRYN
+441 CGDNVSWSYN
-451 GSSYTLTISGTGAMY
+451 PTTNTLTISGTGAMY
-466 DYEHENSLTPI
+466 DFEQNLHIPI
-477 YPGEEEFSLSDESV
+477 DPDEISLSEYSV

-505 FNIFNVIIESG
+505 FDIFNVIIESG

-625 YCENILTVKISS
+625 YCENILTVKIES

-782 SATIPNSVTTISNYA
+782 SATIPNSVTSIGERA
-797 FDGCSSLTSVTIPNN
+797 FSFCSSLTSVTIPDS
-812 VTTIGWAAFE
+812 VTIIGESAFSG
-822 NCSSLTSIDVASG
+822 CSSLTNINVASG
-835 NLNYSSEDGVLF
+835 NLNYSSKDGVLF
-847 DKNKSTL
+847 DKNKSNL
-854 IQYPVGN
+854 IQYPEGN

-870 SVKTIR
+870 SVTTIESWAFYDCDSLTSVTIPNSVTTIGNSAFESCSSLISVTIPNSVKTIGAYVFQYCER
-876 YSAFSGCSS
+876 LTSVEIPNSVTTIEGSAFEFCSS
-885 LTSVTIGN
+885 LTSVT
-893 SVTTIGNLAFD
+893 
-904 HCTGLMSINIPNG
+904 
-917 VTRIEDATFQSCRS
+917 
-931 LTSVTIP
+931 
-938 DSVTTIGENA
+938 
-948 FSNCS
+948 
-953 SLTSVTLGNSVTTI
+953 
-967 GYWAFSHC
+967 
-975 SGLTSLTIP
+975 
-984 DSITTI
+984 
-990 GEFAFYYC
+990 
-998 SGLTSVEISNGV
+998 
-1010 ITIGES
+1010 
-1016 VFGHCDS
+1016 
-1023 LTSVIIPNSVTTI
+1023 IPNSVTTI

-1041 EYCSSL
+1041 YDCSSL

-1060 SFSFDHCRSL
+1060 RS
-1070 TSVTIPNSVTTIG
+1070 
-1083 EYAFGYCSG
+1083 AFGYCSG

-1108 SVGSENDY
+1108 SIGSENDY
-1116 LLNATIHYNSAMCD
+1116 LLNAEIHYNSAMCD

-1161 DYVDALGHDEVVDI
+1161 DYVDAFGHDEVVDI

-1212 VVDKA
+1212 VVDIAVEPTCTETGLTEGKHCSRCNEVLVNQETVPALGHNEVVDKA

-1235 CNEVLVN
+1235 CNEVLVK
-1242 QETVPALGH
+1242 QEVVEALGH
-1251 IEVVDKAVAPT
+1251 NEVVDKAVAPT
-1262 CTETGLTEGKHCS
+1262 CTKTGLTQGKHCS
-1275 RCNTVLVK
+1275 RCNEVLVK
-1283 QETVPALGHN
+1283 QEIVPALGHN

-1361 EIAEGITAV
+1361 EIAEGITTV

-1403 LQNITVAESNAYY
+1403 LQNIAVAESNAYY

-1580 GYEYNEI
+1580 GYDYTEI
-1587 LEALGHIEIVDK
+1587 LEALGHIEVVDK
-1599 AVAPTCTK
+1599 AVAPTCTET
-1607 SGLTEG
+1607 GLTEG

-1626 EVIDALGHKFDSK
+1626 EVIDALGHRFDSK
-1639 NDHCLNGCGTLNQNI
+1639 NDHCLNGCGTLNSNI

-1682 YDYEHDDGDLPVEE
+1682 YDYEHNLGAVEE

-1704 SPLASY
+1704 SPMASY
-1710 TEESNPWSSLDIINV
+1710 TDQSNPWSSLDIINV

-1745 NISIPDSVTTI
+1745 NISIPDSVVTI
-1756 GGAAFRDC
+1756 GNFAFDRC
-1764 SSLTSVT
+1764 SSLTS
-1771 IPNGVTTIE
+1771 
-1780 NDAFNYCSNLT
+1780 
-1791 SVIIPNSVI
+1791 
-1800 TIGAYAFYWCS
+1800 
-1811 SLTSVIIP
+1811 
-1819 NGVTTIGRCAFCNC
+1819 
-1833 SSLTSVTI
+1833 
-1841 SDSVTT
+1841 
-1847 ICESAFSSCKSLTSV
+1847 
-1862 TIPNSVTTIGI
+1862 
-1873 RAFDEC
+1873 
-1879 SSLTSVEIP
+1879 
-1888 DSVTTIGIRAFSNC
+1888 
-1902 SSLTN
+1902 

-1924 FDKNKSNLI
+1924 FDKNKSTLI
-1933 QYPAGN
+1933 HYPIGN
-1939 QRTEYAVPNSVT
+1939 QRTEYTVPNSVKT
-1951 IIGEYAFDH
+1951 IGARAFYG
-1960 CGSLTSVTIPNSV
+1960 CSSLTNVTIPNSV
-1973 TIIGIRAFN
+1973 TTIEGYAFDGCKNLTSVEIPDSITTIGAGAFYGCSSLTSVEIPDSVTTIGDYAFYS
-1982 WCSSLT
+1982 CSSLT

-1996 TTIGEYVFDWC
+1996 TTIGE
-2007 SSLTSVTIPNSVTTI
+2007 L
-2022 GESAFSG
+2022 AF
-2029 CSSLT
+2029 
-2034 NINVASGNLNYS
+2034 Y
-2046 SKDGVLFDKNK
+2046 
-2057 SNLIRYPAGNQ
+2057 
-2068 KTEYTIPNSVTT
+2068 
-2080 IGDWAFSDCSGL
+2080 DCRSL
-2092 ISVTIPNSVTTIG
+2092 ISVTIPNSVTTI
-2105 EGAFY
+2105 ERGAFNGCKSLTNITIPNSVTIIGELAFCDCGSLTSVEIPDSVTTIGDNAFY
-2110 CCSGL
+2110 LCSSLTNIEVASGNLNYSSKNGVLFDKNKSKLIQYPAGNQRTEYTIPNSVKTVERSAFFHCSSLTSVTIGNSVTTIGGYAFFSCSSLTSVTIGNSVTTIEWSAFDSCSGL
-2115 NDVYYS
+2115 KDVYYS
-2121 GSEEQWE
+2121 GSEKQWK
-2128 KISVAS
+2128 KISIGIYN
-2134 DNYYLLYAEIHYNS
+2134 DNLLNATIHYNS

-2189 GHIEVVDKA
+2189 GHVEVVDKA

-2229 LEHSYGEW
+2229 LGHSYGEW

-2277 DYGMANFT
+2277 EYGMANFT

-2292 KPMKDA
+2292 KPMKNA
-2298 CIFIKTENDGENTFI
+2298 CVFIKTENDGENTFI

-2427 TEPQNEAKPMLH
+2427 TEPQKETKPDSGLLH

-2459 HIDVEKGQTVTLDY
+2459 HITVKKGQTVTLDY

-2483 VKYTFSG
+2483 VEYTFSG

-2600 EQQTLTKDVGHIEEG
+2600 EQQTLTKNVGHIEEG

-2696 LYNVSHM
+2696 LYNVNHM

-2717 GENKKIKKSQWESI
+2717 GENKKVKKSQWESI

-2982 GLKNPVDHKQVSKE
+2982 GLKNPVDDKQVSKE

-3040 DDSAVSKDGVVSF
+3040 NDSAVSKDGVVSF

-3253 VDSAVAPTCTKTGL
+3253 VDSAVAPTCTETGL

-3282 QNVVEATGHHFEDGN
+3282 QNVVEATGHRFENGN

-3335 SGNMDDYRSSSQS
+3335 SGNMEDYRSSSQS

-3640 VKQEIVP
+3640 V
-3647 ALGHN
+3647 
-3652 EVIDKAVAPTCTK
+3652 
-3665 TGLAEGKHC
+3665 
-3674 SRCNTVLVKQETVN
+3674 
-3688 ALGHDEVID
+3688 
-3697 IAVAP
+3697 
-3702 TCTET
+3702 
-3707 GLTQGKHC
+3707 
-3715 SRCNE
+3715 
-3720 VLVRQI
+3720 RQI

-3750 TEGKHCSRCNEV
+3750 TQGKHCSRCNEV
-3762 LANQE
+3762 LVNQE

-3777 DDNDYCLNNCGTPN
+3777 NDNDYCLNNCGTPN

-3820 AMADYTDSTEL
+3820 AMADYRSSSKS
-3831 PWYDFQNEILSVKI
+3831 PWYDISEGILTVKV
-3845 ENGVTTIG
+3845 EKGVTSVGSSAFEDCYNLQKVELCDGIISLG
-3853 DYAFYECGNI
+3853 DSAFCYCENLTSI
-3863 TEISIPNS
+3863 TIPNS
-3871 VTSIGESAFDSCN
+3871 VTSIGNNVFRDCGSLANVKISENVESIGSSAFYGCIKLAKIELPSNLSSIENHTFHNCTN
-3884 SLKGIVIPNSVTKIG
+3884 LISVSIPVSVKSVG
-3899 DYAFDGC
+3899 SYAFDEC
-3906 SSLTSAVISNNVITI
+3906 QN
-3921 RDYLFFDCV
+3921 
-3930 SLTEITIPN
+3930 
-3939 SVKTIGASAFEGCI
+3939 
-3953 GLKKI
+3953 LK
-3958 TIPKSVTVIGES
+3958 
-3970 AFNGCNSLLAFDV
+3970 
-3983 ASDNSKFSSS
+3983 
-3993 NGVLF
+3993 
-3998 DKNMTALIQYPAGN
+3998 Y
-4012 PSTEYIVPDTVKTIG
+4012 
-4027 SYSFANSSN
+4027 
-4036 LTSVNISNCATI
+4036 
-4048 SDCAFSDCKNLT
+4048 
-4060 NITIPNSVTTIGYS
+4060 
-4074 AFENCISL
+4074 
-4082 TNILIPNSVTSIGY
+4082 
-4096 SAFENCSAL
+4096 
-4105 TDVSIPNRVTVIANA
+4105 
-4120 TFRNCTSLTNVKI
+4120 
-4133 PNSVKTIKANAFANC
+4133 
-4148 KNLANVYYSGS
+4148 VYYSGS
-4159 KSNWAE
+4159 ESNWAE